1 MFENMKTPL
10 VCICVP
16 AYNAGL
22 TLAETL
28 DSILGQT
35 YGNLKIFIVDNAS
48 TDNTLEIA
56 DAYAKKD
63 PRITV
68 VRNDV
73 NVGGEGNF
81 TRCLQLATG
90 EYTAIYHSDDIYTP
104 RMVEEEVLFLE
115 AHREAGAVFSM
126 AVAIDGKGREGR
138 LYKLPA
144 WLRAQN
150 KDEYGFDD
158 LFRAMLKYGNFL
170 FCPAAMARTE
180 VYRDRIKVWDAGNY
194 GSSADGNVWLR
205 IAQNFPIGIIDKP
218 LLKYRISVS
227 SFSYHAARGK
237 TGPHNMF
244 RVFNDYIK
252 GPAAALMGADER
264 KDYEVLVLKDNINRA
279 FNLLLSGKKK
289 EAAALLPGVFR
300 PGLILYGLRSPEHFR
315 VLVSGYFVFLCLAL
329 PVNET
334 IKKLLWKVKF
344 SDA

>member
-1 MFENMKTPL
+1 MKNPI

-16 AYNAGL
+16 AYNAGR

-56 DAYAKKD
+56 GAYATKD

-73 NVGGEGNF
+73 NIGGEGNF
-81 TRCLQLATG
+81 TRCLQLAAG
-90 EYTAIYHSDDIYTP
+90 DYTALFHSDDVYAS

-115 AHREAGAVFSM
+115 SHREAGAVFSM
-126 AVAIDGKGREGR
+126 AVEIDGKGNEGR
-138 LYKLPA
+138 IYRLPA
-144 WLRAQN
+144 WLRAQK

-158 LFRAMLKYGNFL
+158 IFRAMLKYGNFL
-170 FCPAAMARTE
+170 FCPSAMARTE
-180 VYRDRIKVWDAGNY
+180 VYRDHIKVWDAGNY
-194 GSSADGNVWLR
+194 GSSADGDVWLR
-205 IAQNFPIGIIDKP
+205 IARRYKVGIIDKP

-244 RVFNDYIK
+244 QLFDAYIK
-252 GPAAALMGADER
+252 GPAAALMCPAER
-264 KDYEVLVLKDNINRA
+264 KDYDLLVLKDNVNRA
-279 FNLLLSGKKK
+279 FNLLIMGNRSEVKPLLGAIFIAGNILHALKSAEHIKIMFFGYAVYLLSLVPLG
-289 EAAALLPGVFR
+289 EA
-300 PGLILYGLRSPEHFR
+300 LRKMIWKSKFGEH
-315 VLVSGYFVFLCLAL
+315 
-329 PVNET
+329 
-334 IKKLLWKVKF
+334 
-344 SDA
+344 